1 MFTILR
7 RSAVRS
13 LAPRARAAAI
23 THIPHPRSLASLPTT
38 GLVECVPN
46 FSEGRCE
53 DTIEAIAA
61 ACRATD
67 GCTLLDVD
75 PGAST
80 NRTVYTFVGTPAA
93 CVDGAINMAAVAKEK
108 IDMTTHSGE
117 HPRFGAMARP
127 DSDCAAFHSYSIDL
141 ISIAM
146 FSQQDVCPFVP
157 IRDATMDDCV
167 ACAHAFGRRAGDE
180 LGLPIYMYEH
190 ASTKGSHRYYLPDI
204 REGEYEAVADRVTT
218 EEWAPDYGPGEF
230 VPTWGATASG
240 ARKFLVAYN
249 VNLLGTK
256 QQATRIALNLRE
268 QGRGPGEEG
277 SLSKVKGIGWHVD
290 DCSVS
295 TQWVVVYHRF
305 LLHLFPL
312 CLF

>member
-1 MFTILR
+1 MFTVLR
-7 RSAVRS
+7 RSARS
-13 LAPRARAAAI
+13 LASSRRGI
-23 THIPHPRSLASLPTT
+23 VGLNLQRSLASLPTT

-93 CVDGAINMAAVAKEK
+93 CVDGAINMAAVAKER
-108 IDMTTHSGE
+108 IDMTTHTGE
-117 HPRFGAMARP
+117 HPRFGAM
-127 DSDCAAFHSYSIDL
+127 
-141 ISIAM
+141 
-146 FSQQDVCPFVP
+146 DVCPFVP

-167 ACAHAFGRRAGDE
+167 ACAHEFGRRAGEE

-190 ASTKGSHRYYLPDI
+190 ASTKGDHRYYLPDI

-305 LLHLFPL
+305 LLHLFPHL
-312 CLF
+312 SFLGTWTSTTWRRSRSTCSTST